1 MNIEVLIAILIILFS
16 VYKSYKEE
24 KKKAAARAK
33 QQAEAIEDEGIEEN
47 FSEEIETLEEETHQS
62 LRQKISKT
70 SVNSLHSESNTVAR
84 HFSYEDNSGTKNRI
98 PTTENKIELSE
109 NEEFANIEL
118 TFDEEEIKRG
128 IIYSEILKRPDF

>member
-16 VYKSYKEE
+16 AYKSYKEE
-24 KKKAAARAK
+24 KKKAVARAK
-33 QQAEAIEDEGIEEN
+33 QQSEAIEDEEIEEN
-47 FSEEIETLEEETHQS
+47 FSEEIETLEEESYQN

-70 SVNSLHSESNTVAR
+70 SVNPLHSENNTVAR
-84 HFSYEDNSGTKNRI
+84 HFSYEDNLGAKNRI

-109 NEEFANIEL
+109 DEEFTNVEL
-118 TFDEEEIKRG
+118 NFDEEEIKRG

>member
-33 QQAEAIEDEGIEEN
+33 QQAEAIEDEEIEEN
-47 FSEEIETLEEETHQS
+47 FSEEIETLEEESYQS

-109 NEEFANIEL
+109 NEEFTNVEL